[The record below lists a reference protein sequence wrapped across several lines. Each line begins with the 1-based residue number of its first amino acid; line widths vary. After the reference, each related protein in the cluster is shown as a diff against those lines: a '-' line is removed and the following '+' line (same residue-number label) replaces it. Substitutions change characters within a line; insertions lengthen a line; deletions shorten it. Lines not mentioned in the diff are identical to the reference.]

1 LPEAESELVSGY
13 NTEYSGM
20 KFAIFFLAEFTNL
33 FIVSSIF
40 TVMFLGGGDNPIP
53 TWVLQAIGWPTLCQA
68 IGNFLTTTPGIAS
81 VTELIR
87 GLQIFNFDTL
97 FSTLWVIVK
106 VYSLVLFAILVRG
119 TLPRFRIDQLLDFG
133 WKRLVPL
140 SLILFLLVVFAR
152 EAVVC
157 HG

>member
-1 LPEAESELVSGY
+1 
-13 NTEYSGM
+13 M

-40 TVMFLGGGDNPIP
+40 AVMFLGGGDNPIP
-53 TWVLQAIGWPTLCQA
+53 TWALQAIGWPTLCQN
-68 IGNFLTTTPGIAS
+68 IGTFLTTTPGLSS
-81 VTELIR
+81 VTELIHN
-87 GLQIFNFDTL
+87 LQIFNFDTL
-97 FSTLWVIVK
+97 FATLWVIAK
-106 VYSLVLFAILVRG
+106 VYGMVFFAILVRG

-140 SLILFLLVVFAR
+140 TLILFLLVVFAR